1 MKKTIRN
8 LMAICFALVLVA
20 GILPMYAQALSESDT
35 GAISIAGLDEEV
47 EIAVYKLME
56 VNYDDTAD
64 QPVDPAFV
72 WVSAVANWVETNYPT
87 YIDASTGAVT
97 EEFAQLSSDT
107 TGYGTDLA
115 TFYDKMAKAIKAGD
129 VTVAVAATATGNG
142 NIEGLAMGNYLVL
155 IENGMKIYRP
165 STVNLIPVWD
175 ETEEKWAMSTANVVI
190 KSSDP
195 SVKKEMAIAD
205 AATDANDV
213 KVGDTVDY
221 TVTADIPV
229 YPANA
234 LAKGY
239 QIGDDL
245 PDGITLD
252 ATSIKVY
259 GVNEGEADT
268 ELTSGYTLTTA
279 AGTKTANDTAVDFLL
294 DFTYEQIRG
303 YASVKVEYSATI
315 NENVVL
321 GTSGNTNTAYLDY
334 NNNPYSDATWK
345 EKTADGATVYSFGIE
360 VTKQDEQGNALTGAE
375 FSLSASD
382 AANAAA
388 YTFKQNS
395 DGSYTLAEG
404 TDSSAVLAVDEN
416 GKLFVRGLVPGT
428 YYLTETKAPDGYVKL
443 QSAVE
448 ITITES
454 TATQGAV
461 VVTADTGTTEDN
473 SGVVKATVTNVEG
486 FSLPVTGGAGTMLF
500 SIVGVLLMGMGVM
513 VVSAG
518 LKTKRTR

>member
-1 MKKTIRN
+1 MIRKGEMDDMKKTIRN

-20 GILPMYAQALSESDT
+20 GVLPMYAQALSESDT
-35 GAISIAGLDEEV
+35 GTISIAGLDEEV

-72 WVSAVANWVETNYPT
+72 WVSAVASWVETNYPA

-115 TFYDKMAKAIKAGD
+115 TFYDKMAKAIRAGD

-142 NIEGLAMGNYLVL
+142 NIEDLTMGNYLVL

-175 ETEEKWAMSTANVVI
+175 EAEGKWVMSTANVVI

-252 ATSIKVY
+252 ATSM
-259 GVNEGEADT
+259 
-268 ELTSGYTLTTA
+268 LLLRWSTLQLSMRTLCWVRVATPIPHIWTT
-279 AGTKTANDTAVDFLL
+279 
-294 DFTYEQIRG
+294 
-303 YASVKVEYSATI
+303 
-315 NENVVL
+315 
-321 GTSGNTNTAYLDY
+321 
-334 NNNPYSDATWK
+334 
-345 EKTADGATVYSFGIE
+345 
-360 VTKQDEQGNALTGAE
+360 
-375 FSLSASD
+375 
-382 AANAAA
+382 
-388 YTFKQNS
+388 
-395 DGSYTLAEG
+395 
-404 TDSSAVLAVDEN
+404 
-416 GKLFVRGLVPGT
+416 
-428 YYLTETKAPDGYVKL
+428 
-443 QSAVE
+443 
-448 ITITES
+448 TITP
-454 TATQGAV
+454 TATQPGR
-461 VVTADTGTTEDN
+461 
-473 SGVVKATVTNVEG
+473 KRRLTVPRSTP
-486 FSLPVTGGAGTMLF
+486 LAL
-500 SIVGVLLMGMGVM
+500 
-513 VVSAG
+513 
-518 LKTKRTR
+518 R